1 MAGIGALIINLG
13 ANLAGLRQ
21 DMAQAEQIA
30 AKAGK
35 AIAGGLAAGAVGLAV
50 ITKAAIDAADKLQD
64 VSNRIG
70 VSVTSLSELKFAAEQ
85 SGASFDT
92 LNRGLQNIGKNAA
105 AAASGNKG
113 IAAAFDAVGVSVKGA
128 SGDLKGADELF
139 ADLADRFATFKEG
152 PEKSA
157 LALKLFGKAGSE
169 LIPVLNEGKAGLS
182 AFADEAKRLN
192 VSVSDELAKNAAE
205 FNDQLGGI
213 GQATEG
219 LGNAIAEI
227 LLPNLIDLAKGFKE
241 IVVGAKDIA
250 LAFPGVTAGV
260 IAEFDKIRIGGIEKV
275 ELLVNGALIA
285 WNSIEAGASAL
296 GAKIK
301 IIFAGAADAAIGG
314 FAEIPGAIGRFAS
327 TLGIDST
334 ELEEAAAALKR
345 SASLQAEVTAAA
357 NETAAAYARNRQAL
371 IDQSEAIST
380 NAEQQKALADATALS
395 FDRTQAAAGAIK
407 NSGDAAG
414 QTAPLVAAL
423 AKGSKDLGAAQKDAT
438 DFANG
443 LAEALAKQLTAEQ
456 EVLRVQLDAI
466 NLRKEQNARIGDAL
480 ESQNRELALLK
491 LTGAARDQ
499 LAQQYRVE
507 DIALAAL
514 GKRKSEL
521 TDKEREA
528 YAVAVAN
535 LGIGEKLITQA
546 QIQAQAI
553 EEQARFY
560 DQLGGSISSAFGDF
574 ATEALTNFDSIGEA
588 FDNLGDSLGNIAKRA
603 IADIISE
610 FARLKLINP
619 LLNSIL
625 GTNLQTGGSS
635 ILGSLLGGGAGA
647 GGGGLGAAIGGL
659 FGGGGGLMSGLA
671 SLFGGG
677 GGSAISAGAS
687 AWNAGAT
694 GSGIGLGTV
703 LGAAGGAFS
712 TYSAYRSGDPLGGA
726 LGGAISGA
734 QVGGP
739 VGAVIGAI
747 VGGVAGLL
755 GGPKP
760 PDLRL
765 GGVGVTRKPEVTFST
780 ALGQQQVGV
789 RGGVDEREFIKLV
802 TDFDATIAGIVGS
815 FKGGNA
821 QLESVRV
828 ALSRFA
834 IDLKGDA
841 ISAEAVLGGRF
852 NAILSTFSADI
863 QAFVGTTGETAA
875 RVQRLADASIIDQ
888 SVGAGLFDTFA
899 EAAAI
904 LTSYRVDTESL
915 ADTYLR
921 IAGSVDLLD
930 DVLEGLGLTASG
942 TRAEFI
948 EFAAGLTAAFGSLDN
963 AAAIIGR
970 NIQGFLSPDEQ
981 LAIQRR
987 TAANNLTAAGGA
999 AGIEGVLSNDDFRAL
1014 LNQALAGAFTPERT
1028 AAILRYGAALL
1039 TFNEV
1044 MATGPTAIAA
1054 GANDANV
1061 SIEDTAALQASARAS
1076 IRQIL
1081 SGLSDEIADFGRTDY
1096 QRAVAAFTANFKQTE
1111 AALIELAEA
1120 AGRSGQPIEGLSE
1133 AIELLELQTADALA
1147 GLRRTVLRSL
1157 IDLYPSEP
1165 ITFTSELDL
1174 FTRGM
1179 RNAAQGTAN
1188 WAEQLERLERL
1199 DAATNLARNL
1209 KDLFAGGDI
1218 SASLKEFGVPI
1229 ERLLKDLGVN
1239 FSDLFNPRSLEAFG
1253 RAARLL
1259 GISADELAALAGID
1273 LSGLDPTQR
1282 SALNTMPV
1290 PAEPKVVDTKDPETT
1305 TAVDNLAK
1313 DARDGLANVK
1323 ASVDELRGDF
1333 RKLTDELTRI
1343 RTSPAGLPA

>member
-1 MAGIGALIINLG
+1 
-13 ANLAGLRQ
+13 
-21 DMAQAEQIA
+21 MAQAEQIA

-35 AIAGGLAAGAVGLAV
+35 AIAAGLAAGAAGLAV
-50 ITKAAIDAADKLQD
+50 ITKAAIDSADKLQD
-64 VSNRIG
+64 VSNRSG
-70 VSVTSLSELKFAAEQ
+70 VAVKSLSELKFAAEQ

-92 LNRGLQNIGKNAA
+92 LNRGLLNISKSAA
-105 AAASGNKG
+105 AVAGGNKTVS
-113 IAAAFDAVGVSVKGA
+113 AAFEAIGVSVKNA
-128 SGDLKGADELF
+128 SGDLKGADQIFSDVAEQF
-139 ADLADRFATFKEG
+139 AKYRDG

-157 LALKLFGKAGSE
+157 LALKIFGKAGAE
-169 LIPVLNEGKAGLS
+169 LIPVLNNGKQGL
-182 AFADEAKRLN
+182 ADF
-192 VSVSDELAKNAAE
+192 AAE
-205 FNDQLGGI
+205 AAKLGVAFDGGLAESAAAFNDEMAKVGS
-213 GQATEG
+213 AVEG
-219 LGNAIAEI
+219 VGLAIAKE
-227 LLPNLIDLAKGFKE
+227 LLPFLQKGAEALKNF
-241 IVVGAKDIA
+241 IVSAR
-250 LAFPGVTAGV
+250 
-260 IAEFDKIRIGGIEKV
+260 ESGI
-275 ELLVNGALIA
+275 
-285 WNSIEAGASAL
+285 IEG
-296 GAKIK
+296 
-301 IIFAGAADAAIGG
+301 FAGAVEKAGEAIKLLGAYIAGGILLRGIGLLVTGLTSAAGAAG
-314 FAEIPGAIGRFAS
+314 LLTAATNLLNGAIARLGGPIGLLGGLLAVVAVEILDTSTAFKAAETQMIAS
-327 TLGIDST
+327 AAAA
-334 ELEEAAAALKR
+334 EAAAARLEKIR
-345 SASLQAEVTAAA
+345 
-357 NETAAAYARNRQAL
+357 
-371 IDQSEAIST
+371 
-380 NAEQQKALADATALS
+380 
-395 FDRTQAAAGAIK
+395 AAAGGRTVNRGTERFFDDDSTNVAAKLKEIIRLQEQVNATPRNRPSFKPLIEDLGLAKEQFTRLGGSSAQLEAALNGVGKGIK
-407 NSGDAAG
+407 AVSDNGKPAA
-414 QTAPLVAAL
+414 PIIAAL
-423 AKGSKDLGAAQKDAT
+423 AKGSKDLGAAQKEAA

-491 LTGAARDQ
+491 LTGGARDQ

-528 YAVAVAN
+528 FAVAVAN

-635 ILGSLLGGGAGA
+635 ILGSL
-647 GGGGLGAAIGGL
+647 
-659 FGGGGGLMSGLA
+659 FGGGGADGA
-671 SLFGGG
+671 PSLLNG
-677 GGSAISAGAS
+677 GAS
-687 AWNAGAT
+687 ILQAGFT
-694 GSGIGLGTV
+694 GQNV
-703 LGAAGGAFS
+703 AAAAGGLFTTYGAF
-712 TYSAYRSGDPLGGA
+712 RQGDPVQGA
-726 LGGAISGA
+726 LGGGLTGLS
-734 QVGGP
+734 VGGP
-739 VGAVIGAI
+739 LGGVIGAI
-747 VGGVAGLL
+747 VGGLAGLL
-755 GGPKP
+755 GGDKP

-765 GGVGVTRKPEVTFST
+765 GGVGVTRKPEVDFST
-780 ALGQQQVGV
+780 VFGAQQVGV

-802 TDFDATIAGIVGS
+802 TDFDSTIAGIVGS

-899 EAAAI
+899 EAADV
-904 LTSYRVDTESL
+904 LGSYRVNTESL

-948 EFAAGLTAAFGSLDN
+948 EFAAGLAQALGGLDN
-963 AAAIIGR
+963 AAALIGR
-970 NIQGFLSPDEQ
+970 NIQQYLSPDEQ

-999 AGIEGVLSNDDFRAL
+999 AGIEGTLSNTDFRAL
-1014 LNQALAGAFTPERT
+1014 LNQALAGSFSAERT
-1028 AAILRYGAALL
+1028 AAILRYGDALA

-1044 MATGPTAIAA
+1044 MQTGPAAIAA
-1054 GANDANV
+1054 GANDATV
-1061 SIEDTAALQASARAS
+1061 GTEDTAALRASARAS
-1076 IRQIL
+1076 LRELL
-1081 SGLSDEIADFGRTDY
+1081 SGLGDAIADFGRTDY
-1096 QRAVAAFTANFKQTE
+1096 QRAVANFEANFKQTE
-1111 AALIELAEA
+1111 AALIELAAA

-1133 AIELLELQTADALA
+1133 AIDLLQLQTADALA

-1179 RNAAQGTAN
+1179 NRAATGTAD
-1188 WAEQLERLERL
+1188 WAAQLERLERL
-1199 DAATNLARNL
+1199 DAATTLARNL
-1209 KDLFAGGDI
+1209 SDLFSGGDI
-1218 SASLKEFGVPI
+1218 AASLRELGAPLDRI
-1229 ERLLKDLGVN
+1229 LKDLGVN
-1239 FSDLFNPRSLEAFG
+1239 FAEIFSPASIEAFG

-1259 GISADELAALAGID
+1259 GISADELASLAGID

-1282 SALNTMPV
+1282 AALDASATPT
-1290 PAEPKVVDTKDPETT
+1290 APKVIDTTDPETT
-1305 TAVDNLAK
+1305 QAVDNLAK
-1313 DARDGLANVK
+1313 DARDGLSSVK
-1323 ASVDELRGDF
+1323 ASVDELRGEF
-1333 RKLTDELTRI
+1333 RRLTDELTRI
-1343 RTSPAGLPA
+1343 RTSPAGVPA

>member
-1 MAGIGALIINLG
+1 VAGIGSLIINLG

-546 QIQAQAI
+546 Q
-553 EEQARFY
+553 EQARFY

-671 SLFGGG
+671 SLLGGG

-694 GSGIGLGTV
+694 GSGIGAGTV

-712 TYSAYRSGDPLGGA
+712 TYNAYRSGDPLGGA

-734 QVGGP
+734 TVGGP

-780 ALGQQQVGV
+780 VFGAQQVGV

-802 TDFDATIAGIVGS
+802 TDFDSTIAGIVGS

-899 EAAAI
+899 EAADI
-904 LTSYRVDTESL
+904 LSSYRVDTESL

-948 EFAAGLTAAFGSLDN
+948 EFAAGLAQALGGLDN
-963 AAAIIGR
+963 AAALIGR
-970 NIQGFLSPDEQ
+970 NIQQYLSPDEQ
-981 LAIQRR
+981 LAIKRR
-987 TAANNLTAAGGA
+987 TAANNLTAAGAA
-999 AGIEGVLSNDDFRAL
+999 AGIEGTLSNTDFRAL
-1014 LNQALAGAFTPERT
+1014 LNQALAGAFSAERT
-1028 AAILRYGAALL
+1028 AAILRYGDALA

-1044 MATGPTAIAA
+1044 MQAGPTAIAA
-1054 GANDANV
+1054 GANDATV
-1061 SIEDTAALQASARAS
+1061 TTEDTAALRASARAS
-1076 IRQIL
+1076 LRELL
-1081 SGLSDEIADFGRTDY
+1081 SGLGDAIADFGRTDY

-1111 AALIELAEA
+1111 SALIELAEA

-1313 DARDGLANVK
+1313 DARDGLANVR